1 MPRSLK
7 TRSFA
12 IRLFAA
18 VSFVALLAVA
28 FWTPASSAQGGRLT
42 EVAPGVW
49 FRLGENEMGHSNNA
63 IIEMADYVVIIDANY
78 PSGAKLVMEDVK
90 RLTPKPVKY
99 VFDTHH
105 HGDHLYGNALW
116 TKAGA
121 TTLAYH
127 TVLQEIARYEPQRW
141 RESAAVRPDVAELN
155 LDGPEPP
162 MEVFSQIPYVI
173 DDGNRRIELH
183 FFGWAHSRG
192 DGFAYLPNEGVL
204 ITGDAVTNGPFNN
217 MRDANISNW
226 PNVIERAKAL
236 KFDKVLP
243 GHGQMGG
250 RELLDG
256 QQTFFREIRAAVNE
270 QISQGKKLEDFV
282 TMDDDSP
289 KATSIELSEIAQNWV
304 GNSFPLQVMFTYE
317 ELTQRKP
324 HGEIAGG
331 K

>member
-1 MPRSLK
+1 ML
-7 TRSFA
+7 TRFPSRPVA
-12 IRLFAA
+12 LRVALAA
-18 VSFVALLAVA
+18 VFVGLAVVA
-28 FWTPASSAQGGRLT
+28 FWSPGSSAQASRLQ

-49 FRLGENEMGHSNNA
+49 FRLGENDMGHCNNV
-63 IIEMADYVVIIDANY
+63 IIEMADYLVVIDANY

-90 RLTPKPVKY
+90 RVSSKPVKY

-105 HGDHLYGNALW
+105 HADHLYGNPIW

-127 TVLQEIARYEPQRW
+127 TVLQEIARYEPARW
-141 RESAAVRPDVAELN
+141 RASAASRPDVAELG

-162 MEVFSQIPYVI
+162 MEVFSEIPYVI
-173 DDGNRRIELH
+173 EDATRRIELH

-192 DGFAYLPNEGVL
+192 DGFAYLPKEGVL

-217 MRDANISNW
+217 MRDANIGNW
-226 PNVIERAKAL
+226 PNVIERAKGL

-243 GHGQMGG
+243 GHGALGG

-256 QQTFFREIRAAVNE
+256 QQLFFREIRAAVNRE
-270 QISQGKKLEDFV
+270 IRQGKKLGDIV
-282 TMDDDSP
+282 KMDGNTPVS
-289 KATSIELSEIAQNWV
+289 TSIKLSRVAGNWV
-304 GNSFPLQVMFTYE
+304 GGSFPLQVMFTHE
-317 ELTQRKP
+317 EITQQRP